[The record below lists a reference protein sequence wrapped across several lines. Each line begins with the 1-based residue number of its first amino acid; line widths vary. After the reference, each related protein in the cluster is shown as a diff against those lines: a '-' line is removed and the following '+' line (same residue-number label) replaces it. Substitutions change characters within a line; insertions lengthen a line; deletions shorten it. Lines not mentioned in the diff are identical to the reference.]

1 MGKITEALQKE
12 IDNKK
17 SMEEIYIDGRHEYD
31 YCFNNDDVSTYTLY
45 YSHSD
50 YWSDHIKGT
59 EALTLEDTGNGV
71 KIIGLNSKKE
81 IDYSKIEELHIL
93 LRLYTQVIHYE
104 IAQPAAKTFF

>member
-1 MGKITEALQKE
+1 MGKITEALKKE

-45 YSHSD
+45 HSHDD
-50 YWSDHIKGT
+50 YWSDHIKGI
-59 EALTLEDTGNGV
+59 EALRLEDTGNGV

-81 IDYSKIEELHIL
+81 IDYSQIEELHIL

-104 IAQPAAKTFF
+104 IAHKPVKTLF